1 MTSKQ
6 FNYANLGDYY
16 GTITANLLRDSGF
29 EARKYKDEIR
39 VVVPKGIGDVKIQKA
54 DNLLS
59 LIKRVE
65 GMFMPKENI
74 YEEPP
79 DAAVYKTS
87 GQFPEEKL
95 PEDWSK
101 FILPAGKNIGGKK
114 ADIDRLKE
122 WVEQKKFLGKTQDDL
137 LEEYNELKGR
147 EQDTRLSAQ
156 QKKNMIDS
164 IALKVSRKIWYVG
177 RKAAQMTDWEWNEIT
192 KHMRPPKGSYSRNEK
207 WTNMK
212 FPYTQA
218 YIYTSGR

>member
-1 MTSKQ
+1 MTSKN
-6 FNYANLGDYY
+6 FDYSSLGSYY
-16 GTITANLLRDSGF
+16 TTMGARLLR
-29 EARKYKDEIR
+29 ARNFKARVHKGVIK
-39 VVVPKGIGDVKIQKA
+39 VVVPKGIGTIKIEKANSLMEVVKRIDA
-54 DNLLS
+54 
-59 LIKRVE
+59 
-65 GMFMPKENI
+65 MFMPKENI

-79 DAAVYKTS
+79 DAAINKS

-95 PEDWSK
+95 PEGWSK
-101 FILPAGKNIGGKK
+101 YILPAGKNMHGKR

-147 EQDTRLSAQ
+147 EQDTRLSGQ
-156 QKKNMIDS
+156 QKKDLIDS
-164 IALKVSRKIWYVG
+164 IAFKISRKIWYVG
-177 RKAAQMTDWEWNEIT
+177 RKPAQMTDWEWNEMT
-192 KHMRPPKGSYSRNEK
+192 KRMRPHKGSYSRNEK

>member
-1 MTSKQ
+1 MTEGKFDYS
-6 FNYANLGDYY
+6 NLESYY
-16 GTITANLLRDSGF
+16 LTLGAKLLRKRNF
-29 EARKYKDEIR
+29 KARVYKGKIK
-39 VVVPKGIGDVKIQKA
+39 VVVPKGIGTIKIQKA
-54 DNLLS
+54 DNLMS

-65 GMFMPKENI
+65 AMFMPKENI

-79 DAAVYKTS
+79 DAAINKS

-95 PEDWSK
+95 PEGWSK
-101 FILPAGKNIGGKK
+101 YILPAGKNIHGKR

-147 EQDTRLSAQ
+147 EQDTRLSGQ
-156 QKKNMIDS
+156 QKKDLIDS
-164 IALKVSRKIWYVG
+164 IAFKISRKIWYVG
-177 RKAAQMTDWEWNEIT
+177 RKPAQMTDWEWNEMT
-192 KHMRPPKGSYSRNEK
+192 KRMRPQKGSYSRNEK

>member
-1 MTSKQ
+1 MTVKN
-6 FNYANLGDYY
+6 FNYANLESFYLTLG
-16 GTITANLLRDSGF
+16 AKLLRKRNF
-29 EARKYKDEIR
+29 KARVSKGQIK
-39 VVVPKGIGDVKIQKA
+39 VVVPKGIGTIKIQKA
-54 DNLLS
+54 NNLMEVV
-59 LIKRVE
+59 KRVE
-65 GMFMPKENI
+65 AMFMPKENI

-79 DAAVYKTS
+79 DAAINKS

-114 ADIDRLKE
+114 ADISRLKE
-122 WVEQKKFLGKTQDDL
+122 WVEQKKFLGKTHDDL

-147 EQDTRLSAQ
+147 EQDTRLSGKQ
-156 QKKNMIDS
+156 RKDLIDS

-177 RKAAQMTDWEWNEIT
+177 RKPAQMTDWEWNEMT
-192 KHMRPPKGSYSRNEK
+192 KTMRPPKGSYSRNEK

-212 FPYTQA
+212 FPYTQS

>member
-1 MTSKQ
+1 MTVKN
-6 FNYANLGDYY
+6 FNYANLESYY
-16 GTITANLLRDSGF
+16 LTLGAKLLRKRNF
-29 EARKYKDEIR
+29 KARVSKGKIK
-39 VVVPKGIGDVKIQKA
+39 VVVPKGIGTIKIQKA
-54 DNLLS
+54 DNLMS

-65 GMFMPKENI
+65 AMFMPKENI

-79 DAAVYKTS
+79 DAAINKS

-114 ADIDRLKE
+114 ADISRLKE
-122 WVEQKKFLGKTQDDL
+122 WVEQKKFLGKTHDDL

-147 EQDTRLSAQ
+147 EQDTRLSGQ
-156 QKKNMIDS
+156 QKKNLIDS

-177 RKAAQMTDWEWNEIT
+177 RKPAQMTDWEWNEMT
-192 KHMRPPKGSYSRNEK
+192 KTMRPQKGSYSRNEK

-212 FPYTQA
+212 FPYTQS

>member
-1 MTSKQ
+1 
-6 FNYANLGDYY
+6 LG
-16 GTITANLLRDSGF
+16 AKLLRKRNF
-29 EARKYKDEIR
+29 KARVSKGQIK
-39 VVVPKGIGDVKIQKA
+39 VVVPKGIGTIKIQKA
-54 DNLLS
+54 NNLMEVV
-59 LIKRVE
+59 KRVE
-65 GMFMPKENI
+65 AMFMPKENI

-79 DAAVYKTS
+79 DAAINKS

-114 ADIDRLKE
+114 ADISRLKE
-122 WVEQKKFLGKTQDDL
+122 WVEQKKFLGKTHDDL

-147 EQDTRLSAQ
+147 EQDTRLSGQ
-156 QKKNMIDS
+156 QRKDLIDS

-177 RKAAQMTDWEWNEIT
+177 RKPAQMTDWEWNEMT
-192 KHMRPPKGSYSRNEK
+192 KTMRPQKGSYSRNEK

-212 FPYTQA
+212 FPYTQS

>member
-1 MTSKQ
+1 MTEGKFDYSK
-6 FNYANLGDYY
+6 LEDYY
-16 GTITANLLRDSGF
+16 GTIAAKLLRSRGF
-29 EARKYKDEIR
+29 KARKYKGQVK
-39 VVVPKGIGDVKIQKA
+39 VVVPKGIGNIKIQKA
-54 DNLLS
+54 DNLMS

-79 DAAVYKTS
+79 DAAINKS

-114 ADIDRLKE
+114 ADISRLKE
-122 WVEQKKFLGKTQDDL
+122 WVEQKKFLGKTHDDL

-147 EQDTRLSAQ
+147 EQDTRLSGQ
-156 QKKNMIDS
+156 QRKNLIDS

-177 RKAAQMTDWEWNEIT
+177 RKPAQMTDWEWNEMT
-192 KHMRPPKGSYSRNEK
+192 KTMRPQKGSYSRNEK

-212 FPYTQA
+212 FPYTQS

>member
-1 MTSKQ
+1 MTVKN
-6 FNYANLGDYY
+6 FNYANLESYY
-16 GTITANLLRDSGF
+16 LTLGAKLLRKRNF
-29 EARKYKDEIR
+29 KARVSKGQIK
-39 VVVPKGIGDVKIQKA
+39 VVVPKGIGTIKIQKA
-54 DNLLS
+54 DNLMS

-79 DAAVYKTS
+79 DAAINKS

-114 ADIDRLKE
+114 ADISRLKE
-122 WVEQKKFLGKTQDDL
+122 WVEQKKFLGKTHDDL

-147 EQDTRLSAQ
+147 EQDTRLSGQ
-156 QKKNMIDS
+156 QRKNLIDS

-177 RKAAQMTDWEWNEIT
+177 RKPAQMTDWEWNEMT
-192 KHMRPPKGSYSRNEK
+192 KTMRPQKGSYSRNEK

>member
-1 MTSKQ
+1 MTVKN
-6 FNYANLGDYY
+6 FNYANLESYY
-16 GTITANLLRDSGF
+16 LTLGAKLLRKRNF
-29 EARKYKDEIR
+29 KARVSKGKIK
-39 VVVPKGIGDVKIQKA
+39 VVVPKGIGTIKIQKA
-54 DNLLS
+54 DNLMS

-79 DAAVYKTS
+79 DAAINKS

-114 ADIDRLKE
+114 ADISRLKE
-122 WVEQKKFLGKTQDDL
+122 WVEQKKFSGKTHDDL

-147 EQDTRLSAQ
+147 EQDTRLSSQ
-156 QKKNMIDS
+156 QKKNLIDS

-177 RKAAQMTDWEWNEIT
+177 RKPAQMTDWEWNEMT
-192 KHMRPPKGSYSRNEK
+192 KTMRPQKGSYSRNEK

-212 FPYTQA
+212 FPYTQS

>member
-1 MTSKQ
+1 MTVKN
-6 FNYANLGDYY
+6 FDYGNLEDYF
-16 GTITANLLRDSGF
+16 GTLAASLLRARKF
-29 EARKYKDEIR
+29 KARKYKGQVK
-39 VVVPKGIGDVKIQKA
+39 VVVPKGIGNIKIQKA
-54 DNLLS
+54 DNLMS

-79 DAAVYKTS
+79 DAAIYKTS

-101 FILPAGKNIGGKK
+101 FILPAGKNIGGKR

-122 WVEQKKFLGKTQDDL
+122 WVEQKKFLGKTHDDL

-147 EQDTRLSAQ
+147 EQDTRLSGKQ
-156 QKKNMIDS
+156 RKDLIDS

-177 RKAAQMTDWEWNEIT
+177 RKPAQMTDWEWNEMT
-192 KHMRPPKGSYSRNEK
+192 KTMRPQKGSYSRNEK

-212 FPYTQA
+212 FPYTQS

>member
-1 MTSKQ
+1 MTEGKFDYSK
-6 FNYANLGDYY
+6 LEDYY
-16 GTITANLLRDSGF
+16 GTIAAKLLRSRGF
-29 EARKYKDEIR
+29 KARKHKGQVK
-39 VVVPKGIGDVKIQKA
+39 VVVPKGIGNIKIQKA
-54 DNLLS
+54 DNLMS

-79 DAAVYKTS
+79 DAAINKS

-114 ADIDRLKE
+114 ADISRLKE
-122 WVEQKKFLGKTQDDL
+122 WVEQKKFLGKTHDDL

-147 EQDTRLSAQ
+147 EQDTRLSGQ
-156 QKKNMIDS
+156 QRKNLIDS

-177 RKAAQMTDWEWNEIT
+177 RKPAQMTDWEWNEMT
-192 KHMRPPKGSYSRNEK
+192 KTMRP
-207 WTNMK
+207 
-212 FPYTQA
+212 
-218 YIYTSGR
+218 

>member
-1 MTSKQ
+1 MTVKN
-6 FNYANLGDYY
+6 FNYANLESYY
-16 GTITANLLRDSGF
+16 LTLGAKLLRKRNF
-29 EARKYKDEIR
+29 KARVSKGKIK
-39 VVVPKGIGDVKIQKA
+39 VVVPKGIGTIKIQKA
-54 DNLLS
+54 DNLMS

-65 GMFMPKENI
+65 AMFMPKENI

-79 DAAVYKTS
+79 DAAINKS

-114 ADIDRLKE
+114 ADISRLKE
-122 WVEQKKFLGKTQDDL
+122 WVEQKKFLGKTHDDL

-147 EQDTRLSAQ
+147 EQDTRLSGQ
-156 QKKNMIDS
+156 QRKNLIDS

-177 RKAAQMTDWEWNEIT
+177 RKPAQMTDWEWNEMT
-192 KHMRPPKGSYSRNEK
+192 KTMRPQKGSYSRNEK

-212 FPYTQA
+212 FPYTQS

>member
-1 MTSKQ
+1 MTSKN
-6 FNYANLGDYY
+6 FNYANLESYY
-16 GTITANLLRDSGF
+16 LTLGAKLLRKRNF
-29 EARKYKDEIR
+29 KARVSKGQIK
-39 VVVPKGIGDVKIQKA
+39 VVVPKGIGTIKIQKA
-54 DNLLS
+54 NNLMEVV
-59 LIKRVE
+59 KRVE
-65 GMFMPKENI
+65 AMFMPKENI

-79 DAAVYKTS
+79 DAAINKS

-114 ADIDRLKE
+114 ADISRLKE
-122 WVEQKKFLGKTQDDL
+122 WVEQKKFLGKTHDDL

-147 EQDTRLSAQ
+147 EQDTRLSGQ
-156 QKKNMIDS
+156 QRKDLIDS

-177 RKAAQMTDWEWNEIT
+177 RKPAQMTDWEWNEMT
-192 KHMRPPKGSYSRNEK
+192 KTMRPQKGSYSRNEK

-212 FPYTQA
+212 FPYTQS

>member
-1 MTSKQ
+1 MTEGKFDYSK
-6 FNYANLGDYY
+6 LEDYY
-16 GTITANLLRDSGF
+16 GTIAAKLLRSRGF
-29 EARKYKDEIR
+29 KARKHKGQVK
-39 VVVPKGIGDVKIQKA
+39 VVVPKGIGNIKIQKA
-54 DNLLS
+54 DNLMS

-79 DAAVYKTS
+79 DAAINKS

-114 ADIDRLKE
+114 ADISRLKE

-147 EQDTRLSAQ
+147 EQDTRLSGQ
-156 QKKNMIDS
+156 QRKNLIDS

-212 FPYTQA
+212 FPYTQS